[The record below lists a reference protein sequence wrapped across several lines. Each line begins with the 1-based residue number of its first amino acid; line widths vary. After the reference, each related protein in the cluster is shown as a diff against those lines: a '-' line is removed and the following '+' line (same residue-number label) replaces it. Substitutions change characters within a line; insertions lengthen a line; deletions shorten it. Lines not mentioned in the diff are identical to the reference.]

1 MDIKKVGDLR
11 FAFYWAYKTSYFNTY
26 LYFLFI

>member
-1 MDIKKVGDLR
+1 MDIKKACGLR

-26 LYFLFI
+26 LYFLRI